1 MKTAIIYGPRD
12 LRVEEVE
19 APSIGPEDA
28 LVHVRTCGICGSDVH
43 RYLGTCYGQRFRY
56 PLNSG
61 HEYCG
66 DVVQVGENVRR
77 INVGDK
83 VVLGVDWVNG
93 GPGAF
98 SEYVRIIYA
107 DERLHKVPE
116 KITYEEASLIEPLLV
131 ALNGFSKPKPKGRE
145 SVLILGAGPIGLCLL
160 QLCRNECSGEIIVSE
175 ISPKRL
181 ELAKHLGATAVDV
194 TKESLE
200 ERVKALTNGEGV
212 DVTFECAGALD
223 TLRQAFSLTRQGGR
237 ICLIAHYSQ
246 SAEIDPEVIVGRSMT
261 VHGPEYGGIFFNE
274 AIRLILEGKVK
285 LKPLVSHQLP
295 LQKAREAFD
304 TAANARLSVK
314 VLVRT

>member
-1 MKTAIIYGPRD
+1 MKTAIIYGPHD

-19 APSIGPEDA
+19 MPAVGPEDA
-28 LVHVRTCGICGSDVH
+28 LVHVRVCGICGSDVH
-43 RYLGTCYGQRFRY
+43 RYLGTRYGQRFRY

-66 DVVQVGENVRR
+66 DVVEVGENVRR

-98 SEYVRIIYA
+98 SEYVRIPHA

-116 KITYEEASLIEPLLV
+116 KITYEEAALIEPLLV

-160 QLCRNECSGEIIVSE
+160 QLCRNECSGEIMVSE
-175 ISPKRL
+175 ISPRRL
-181 ELAKHLGATAVDV
+181 ELARHLGATAVDA

-200 ERVKALTNGEGV
+200 ERVKAFTNGEGI
-212 DVTFECAGALD
+212 DVAFECAGALD
-223 TLRQAFSLTRQGGR
+223 TLRQAFSLTKPGGR

-246 SAEIDPEVIVGRSMT
+246 SAEIDPEVIVGRSLT
-261 VHGPEYGGIFFNE
+261 VYGPGYGGIFFNE
-274 AIRLILEGKVK
+274 AIRLIVDGRVK
-285 LKPLVSHQLP
+285 LEPLVSHQFP
-295 LQKAREAFD
+295 LQKAREAFEA
-304 TAANARLSVK
+304 AANTRLSVK
-314 VLVRT
+314 VLVRS

>member
-1 MKTAIIYGPRD
+1 LKTAIIYGPHD

-19 APSIGPEDA
+19 MPAVGPEDG
-28 LVHVRTCGICGSDVH
+28 LVRVRVCGICGSDVH
-43 RYLGTCYGQRFRY
+43 RYLGTRYGQRSRY

-77 INVGDK
+77 INVGDR
-83 VVLGVDWVNG
+83 VVLGVDWVSG

-98 SEYVRIIYA
+98 SEYVRIPHA
-107 DERLHKVPE
+107 DMRLHKVPE
-116 KITYEEASLIEPLLV
+116 KITYEEAALIEPFLV
-131 ALNGFSKPKPKGRE
+131 ALNGFSKPKPKGSM

-175 ISPKRL
+175 ISPRRL
-181 ELAKHLGATAVDV
+181 ELARHLGATAVDV

-200 ERVKALTNGEGV
+200 ERIKTLTNGEGV

-223 TLRQAFSLTRQGGR
+223 TLRQAFSLTRQRGR

-246 SAEIDPEVIVGRSMT
+246 SAEIDPEVIVGKTLS
-261 VHGPEYGGIFFNE
+261 VYGPEYGGMFLNE
-274 AIRLILEGKVK
+274 AVRLIVEGKVK
-285 LKPLVSHQLP
+285 LKPLVSHQFP
-295 LQKAREAFD
+295 LQEAREAFE
-304 TAANARLSVK
+304 TAANTRLSVK
-314 VLVRT
+314 VLIGT